1 MNKDLYT
8 IMEESLKKRSL
19 TSSKSATNSVM
30 ISELYPRKGPQNLSQ
45 KDRTQE
51 QNSNIK
57 YHSYEKAK
65 LLIYWLIYSNFIIS
79 VQ

>member
-1 MNKDLYT
+1 
-8 IMEESLKKRSL
+8 MEVSLKKWSL

-30 ISELYPRKGPQNLSQ
+30 ISELYQRKGPQNLSQ

-57 YHSYEKAK
+57 YHTYEKGK
-65 LLIYWLIYSNFIIS
+65 LLIYLVDLLKFHY
-79 VQ
+79 